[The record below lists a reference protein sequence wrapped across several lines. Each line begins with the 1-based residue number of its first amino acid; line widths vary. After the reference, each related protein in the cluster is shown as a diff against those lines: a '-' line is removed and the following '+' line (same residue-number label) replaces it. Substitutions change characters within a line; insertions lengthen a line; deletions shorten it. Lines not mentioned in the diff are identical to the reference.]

1 MRAIKRKMAYATNDG
16 KIFATKREAEW
27 HVEGLVK
34 NLSGFRYRLKRLAT
48 EQKHDKKLL
57 AMTWCEVWSD
67 RNGNRYRLTN
77 VAGMY
82 QRRIQT
88 RRDEITSLHRMS
100 EEIKT
105 KLRGGKK

>member
-57 AMTWCEVWSD
+57 AMTWAKIWV
-67 RNGNRYRLTN
+67 NREKRKSLPTN
-77 VAGMY
+77 ECGWYVPAAYSNPQG
-82 QRRIQT
+82 
-88 RRDEITSLHRMS
+88 
-100 EEIKT
+100 
-105 KLRGGKK
+105 